1 MTGRQHSDVYSSDE
15 LRDILSALVGHVGI
29 MTPDGYPRV
38 VPMNFAADGNT
49 IYFHGGIHGELFT
62 VMSASPKV
70 TFSVDIPYSV
80 VPSYWTS
87 QISAGAATMLY
98 KSILIKGQG
107 IIVFDPDEKIA
118 ALRLITEK
126 YQPEGG
132 YKPIT
137 RDEPTY
143 HSLLKG
149 TAVYRINP
157 DRIDVRIN
165 LRQKKSVEYRRKLIE
180 RLEHRAQGPD
190 LATADVIRNM
200 LSGKG

>member
-1 MTGRQHSDVYSSDE
+1 MTKTDD
-15 LRDILSALVGHVGI
+15 LSYLQEEFDTIVKAALVGHVGI

-38 VPMNFAADGNT
+38 VPMNFAANGNN
-49 IYFHGGIHGELFT
+49 IYFHGGMHGELFT
-62 VMSASPKV
+62 VMSSSPKV

-80 VPSYWTS
+80 IPSYWTS

-98 KSILIKGQG
+98 KSVLIKGRG
-107 IIVFDPDEKIA
+107 VIVDDPDEKIA

-149 TAVYRINP
+149 TAVYRITP

-165 LRQKKSVEYRRKLIE
+165 LRQRKSAKYRRKLIE
-180 RLEHRAQGPD
+180 RLEIRAQGPD
-190 LATADVIRNM
+190 LATADVIRSM
-200 LSGKG
+200 LGEKE